1 MSETTHATKKSE
13 QKYNWH
19 FINSDN
25 KVLGRLSSEICVLL
39 TGKNKVNYVPYLN
52 MGDKVVVY
60 NSKKVAVTGTK
71 ELNKMYYSHS
81 GQVGNLKTKNLSQVR
96 EHNSKRIILD
106 AVSGMLPKNRLR
118 NDRLANLYIYEDEN
132 HPHQGQEKGAI
143 NG

>member
-1 MSETTHATKKSE
+1 MNETHATKKIE

-19 FINSDN
+19 FINADN
-25 KVLGRLSSEICVLL
+25 KVLGRLATEICVLL

-52 MGDKVVVY
+52 MGDKVVLY
-60 NSKKVAVTGTK
+60 NSKKVAVTGSK

-81 GQVGNLKTKNLSQVR
+81 GKVGNLKTKNLAQVR
-96 EHNSKRIILD
+96 DHNSKRIILD

-132 HPHQGQEKGAI
+132 HPHQAQEKGAI
-143 NG
+143 NA

>member
-1 MSETTHATKKSE
+1 MNVTHATKKSE

-19 FINSDN
+19 FINADN
-25 KVLGRLSSEICVLL
+25 KVLGRLSTDICVLL

-60 NSKKVAVTGTK
+60 NSKKIAVTGTK

-81 GQVGNLKTKNLSQVR
+81 GTVGNLKTKNLSQVR
-96 EHNSKRIILD
+96 AHNSKRILLD
-106 AVSGMLPKNRLR
+106 AVTGMLPKNRLR
-118 NDRLANLYIYEDEN
+118 NDRLANLYIYEDDK
-132 HPHQGQEKGAI
+132 HPHQAQEKGAI